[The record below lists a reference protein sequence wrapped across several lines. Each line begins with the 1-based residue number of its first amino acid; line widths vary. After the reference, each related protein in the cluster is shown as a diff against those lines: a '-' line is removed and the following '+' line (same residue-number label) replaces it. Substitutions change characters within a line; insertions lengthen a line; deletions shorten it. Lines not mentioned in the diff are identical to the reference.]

1 MTSDVDNVPGGGL
14 GEALDAALDR
24 LRAVLIA
31 RHGIQVGRD
40 LHGELTSYAWEH
52 RERLATMDNPAG
64 FLYRVSQSR
73 ARRYRRWGRT
83 VDLPPEEPA
92 GAGTARGTG
101 SGPGRDLDLA
111 AALATLP
118 EDDRTIVVIVHSY
131 GYRYEEAAEL
141 LGLSVGAVRNRLHRA
156 MTTLRRLLD
165 QEEPT

>member
-1 MTSDVDNVPGGGL
+1 MTSDVDDVPQGGL
-14 GEALDAALDR
+14 SEALDAALDR
-24 LRAVLIA
+24 LRVVLIA
-31 RHGIQVGRD
+31 RHGIQIGRD

-52 RERLATMDNPAG
+52 RNRLAAMENPAG

-73 ARRYRRWGRT
+73 ARRYRRWSRA
-83 VDLPPEEPA
+83 VDLPPEELP
-92 GAGTARGTG
+92 GVG
-101 SGPGRDLDLA
+101 SGHGPTRDLDLA

-118 EDDRTIVVIVHSY
+118 EDDRTIVVLVHSY

-141 LGLSVGAVRNRLHRA
+141 LSLSTAAVRNRLHQA